1 MVTIIIF
8 VAKNSDGR
16 GASSINSSPASSP
29 YAAQAHIFLAAAAK
43 GILLKCVSNH
53 VTPLLKVPRE
63 LSPRVKAKAFTEGY
77 EPSMVCPV
85 PSSLSSSVMSP
96 THPCSM
102 GILWLQNAQA
112 HSCPGVLALPSPLPG
127 TYFPQ
132 TSVCFVCSSSFPSLL
147 KCHPADK
154 ACLATLFLLF
164 ISVFHFYIYLFMC
177 LCMAALGLRCNLRNL
192 SLQVHRLFFGES
204 RFLSGICVWD

>member
-63 LSPRVKAKAFTEGY
+63 PGSKPKPSQKATSPPWSALSLPLCPHLLRAPPTLAPWAFCGSRTPRHTPALGSWHCRPLCL
-77 EPSMVCPV
+77 EPIFLRHLSASFV
-85 PSSLSSSVMSP
+85 PPPSRLCSNAILP
-96 THPCSM
+96 TRPA
-102 GILWLQNAQA
+102 W
-112 HSCPGVLALPSPLPG
+112 PLCF
-127 TYFPQ
+127 YF
-132 TSVCFVCSSSFPSLL
+132 
-147 KCHPADK
+147 
-154 ACLATLFLLF
+154 LFLFFTF
-164 ISVFHFYIYLFMC
+164 IFIYL
-177 LCMAALGLRCNLRNL
+177 
-192 SLQVHRLFFGES
+192 
-204 RFLSGICVWD
+204 CVYVWLHWVFVAT